1 MRVFVVFLVLT
12 GSVVGKGWSGMC
24 DSLHLPLSSDT
35 LILPVV
41 ASIDSDSVRAVIAR
55 LQAFGTR
62 YYTTDSL
69 QAARAWIFSAFQERG
84 ADTVFEQPFTYS
96 GYPQANIIARKEGL
110 CPDSLRIVIGAHYD
124 ATSYVAPA
132 DSAPGADDN
141 GSGVALLLEILR
153 VLRDVPLKRT
163 VEFVAFAAE
172 EPGLVGSG
180 YYAQQASAGGDQFLF
195 YLNADMI
202 GGDADYTNNIITVE
216 VDQGNQQSGNDAPSQ
231 ALGDSL
237 AQAYAL
243 YTPLGVDFGPIY
255 ASDYMP
261 LEAEGYVTFGVFE
274 HHWNSAYH
282 SPDDVID
289 SMDVGYATEVIRG
302 VAALV
307 VSMAGLDVGTPVAEG
322 GHPAFRVDPR
332 TRRVQFLSPVTVRIL
347 DPSGR
352 LWKEAR
358 TVRAFTFPPHIP
370 GGFYMLWFQDQAG
383 RVGTLRL
390 VIP

>member
-1 MRVFVVFLVLT
+1 MQVVFVFLMGRVA
-12 GSVVGKGWSGMC
+12 GAR
-24 DSLHLPLSSDT
+24 SLCDT
-35 LILPVV
+35 LHFPLTADSVIAPLV
-41 ASIDSDSVRAVIAR
+41 ASVDSDSVRAVIQR
-55 LQAFGTR
+55 LQDFGTR

-69 QAARAWIFSAFQERG
+69 QAARVWIFSEFQRRG
-84 ADTVFEQPFTYS
+84 ADTVFEQPFTYN
-96 GYPQANIIARKEGL
+96 GYPQANLIARKEGL

-124 ATSYVAPA
+124 ATSYITPTLT
-132 DSAPGADDN
+132 APGADDN
-141 GSGVALLLEILR
+141 GSGVALLLELLR

-180 YYAQQASAGGDQFLF
+180 HYAQRAAFTGDTFLF

-202 GGDADYTNNIITVE
+202 GGDADYVNDTIIVE
-216 VDQGNQQSGNDAPSQ
+216 VDQGNQQSGNDVPSQ

-243 YTPLGVDFGPIY
+243 YTSLGVEFGPIY

-274 HHWNSAYH
+274 YHWNSTYH

-307 VSMAGLDVGTPVAEG
+307 VAMAGVDVGTPVAERSG
-322 GHPAFRVDPR
+322 ALRPHLMLASRTVIFPRPATVVLLDASGRRWDHRV
-332 TRRVQFLSPVTVRIL
+332 RVERFALSPR
-347 DPSGR
+347 
-352 LWKEAR
+352 
-358 TVRAFTFPPHIP
+358 FPKGWYLLRYRYT
-370 GGFYMLWFQDQAG
+370 GGE
-383 RVGTLRL
+383 RGTLRL
-390 VIP
+390 FVP